1 MPRVVHKGD
10 NEDFKSWLCESVLAL
25 CRGGLAY
32 RDEFSVEGVIGITV
46 DHSDV
51 FLVRIHDQD
60 VAIVTTKSEKAV
72 QVCLGDRLQC
82 DTAPGNVSSLFML
95 KCLVSN

>member
-1 MPRVVHKGD
+1 MPRLVQRGD

-32 RDEFSVEGVIGITV
+32 RQDFSVEGVIGITI
-46 DHSDV
+46 DHRDV

-60 VAIVTTKSEKAV
+60 AGSLGATKCEKAV
-72 QVCLGDRLQC
+72 QVCLGDRSQS
-82 DTAPGNVSSLFML
+82 DAAPGNVSSLFI
-95 KCLVSN
+95 